1 MDFDLRNARVWSR
14 QLICEALPA
23 GGTVVDA
30 TMGNGKDTL
39 WLAELVGSQGKV
51 IAFDVQ
57 QEALERTRAR
67 LEDGQML
74 DRVRLVCDGHQNVD
88 KYVETAI
95 DVAVFNLGWL
105 PGGDKQIT
113 TFVSTTLQ
121 AADGCLALLKPS
133 GLLSICAYPGHEEG
147 EREAAALVDWAKNLD
162 PRRYDCM
169 LQTYL
174 NKPAKPPLLLAVKKV
189 W

>member
-1 MDFDLRNARVWSR
+1 MDFDLRNARTWSR
-14 QLICEALPA
+14 QLICQALPA

-39 WLAELVGSQGKV
+39 WLAERVGHLGKV

-67 LEDGQML
+67 LEEAQLL
-74 DRVRLVCDGHQNVD
+74 DRVRLICDGHQNVD
-88 KYVETAI
+88 KHVEGAI

-113 TFVSTTLQ
+113 TRVATTLQ
-121 AADGCLALLKPS
+121 AANACKVVLKPA
-133 GLLSICAYPGHEEG
+133 GLLSICVYPGHEEG

-162 PRRYDCM
+162 SQRYDCM
-169 LQTYL
+169 LQAYL
-174 NKPAKPPLLLAVKKV
+174 NKPAKPPMLLAVKKV
-189 W
+189 